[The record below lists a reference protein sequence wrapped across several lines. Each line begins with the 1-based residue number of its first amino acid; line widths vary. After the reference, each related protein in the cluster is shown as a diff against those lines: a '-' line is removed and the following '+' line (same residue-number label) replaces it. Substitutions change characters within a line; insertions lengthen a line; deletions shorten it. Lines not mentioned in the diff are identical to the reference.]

1 MSGEMGVVCASFVA
15 FFVLFF
21 GFLALLRWLRHKE
34 TMAMIE
40 QGMVPP
46 KTTKPGRVRNGGKR
60 SLLVWG
66 IGIGVFGLVLLLI
79 MGAASMLFLDSG
91 GGTALARSM
100 LLLVLPG
107 LTVLF
112 AGVALLILYFVV
124 QPTRVDEVDAEL
136 ETVSAEPESVEF
148 EAKVK

>member
-1 MSGEMGVVCASFVA
+1 
-15 FFVLFF
+15 
-21 GFLALLRWLRHKE
+21 
-34 TMAMIE
+34 MIQ
-40 QGMVPP
+40 QGMAPQ
-46 KTTKPGRVRNGGKR
+46 KTKLGGTRNGGGR

-66 IGIGVFGLVLLLI
+66 IGIGVFGLVLLLV
-79 MGAASMLFLDSG
+79 MGAASMLFLSSSG
-91 GGTALARSM
+91 GASLARSM

-124 QPTRVDEVDAEL
+124 QPTRDDEVEAEL
-136 ETVSAEPESVEF
+136 ETVPGEPENVEF